1 VNGATENLTFEIDRI
16 LPAPVPAVFRLFT
29 DPDELRRWW
38 GPKGFS
44 IPSLRFE
51 PRVGDTYRIE
61 MQPPDGDSFHLSG
74 EFREVNPPSRL
85 AITFVWEPA
94 DPDDVETLATISL
107 REAGESTGVSL
118 SQGPFKTDERRALHH
133 DGWTES
139 FDKLEAVLSSRS

>member
-94 DPDDVETLATISL
+94 DPDDVETLATISF
-107 REAGESTGVSL
+107 REAGENTGVSL